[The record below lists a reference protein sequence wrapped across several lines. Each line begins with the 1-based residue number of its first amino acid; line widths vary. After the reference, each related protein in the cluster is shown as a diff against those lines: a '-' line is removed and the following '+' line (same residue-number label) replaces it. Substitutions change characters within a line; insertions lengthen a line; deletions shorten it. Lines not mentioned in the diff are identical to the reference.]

1 MAKIIDP
8 DQLTQGSEVV
18 FDTTARTIALAKV
31 GNLSDDGVTLQALY
45 SFLKN
50 RWRLDA
56 DLIKYPFPMV
66 AVTVEQFEI
75 VSGLWSRA
83 VL

>member
-50 RWRLDA
+50 R
-56 DLIKYPFPMV
+56 
-66 AVTVEQFEI
+66 
-75 VSGLWSRA
+75 
-83 VL
+83 